1 LVEGLTVGRLGKVCP
16 VGVRGELAEGGGGSL
31 ADVASP
37 VAVVKEAFP
46 EGDVWRTTKGLG
58 LPDGSSTSG
67 ALGGAALA
75 AAPGGAAVAGDVFR
89 DASVAVDG
97 GAVAGAFGDALV
109 ALGGGAMSV
118 GAIALVA
125 SVAATVGLLVSSCA
139 WIPGEA
145 GGVRVFPRETR
156 PAWTA
161 CCPRGGWMRVG
172 AGPEATA
179 AAVRRVGT
187 SAALLSLGGDLGGM
201 VVVSLGTR
209 GWCLWGHAG
218 GVSGDTR
225 VVPQAVRW

>member
-1 LVEGLTVGRLGKVCP
+1 
-16 VGVRGELAEGGGGSL
+16 
-31 ADVASP
+31 
-37 VAVVKEAFP
+37 
-46 EGDVWRTTKGLG
+46 

-109 ALGGGAMSV
+109 ALGGGAMSVGAIALVASVAATVDGGAVAGAFGDALVALCGGAMSV